1 MFMKYSWLFLPAHFQ
16 MLTGHMFGEK
26 YAKYK
31 KKRKILQVKVHVY
44 WFCTTKYNAHWIPL
58 IFILLSFPSNA
69 FVLFQ
74 LI

>member
-26 YAKYK
+26 YAKYR

-44 WFCTTKYNAHWIPL
+44 
-58 IFILLSFPSNA
+58 
-69 FVLFQ
+69 
-74 LI
+74 